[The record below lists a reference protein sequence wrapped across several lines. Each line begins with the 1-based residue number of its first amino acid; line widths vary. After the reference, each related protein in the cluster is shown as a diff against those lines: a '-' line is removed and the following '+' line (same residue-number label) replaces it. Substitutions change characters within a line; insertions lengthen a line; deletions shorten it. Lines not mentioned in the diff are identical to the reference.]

1 MKTKKVVT
9 RIFIVLIVVVVCAG
23 AAFTFLYYKYHNQ
36 KTPESTLNSFIYALN
51 NDDINGM
58 LEYVE
63 PTESE
68 LIKIGL
74 KKFDDIT
81 DSKIAEKI
89 TTWLPFLSD
98 FLEFNAFPELH
109 PEIVDVII
117 DGEKSTITIKIEHDD
132 EDTYYDVYLIQ
143 IENKWYI
150 QYAWKSKL
158 TEAEG

>member
-1 MKTKKVVT
+1 MKMKKVVT
-9 RIFIVLIVVVVCAG
+9 KFFIVLTLVLLCLGMTFA
-23 AAFTFLYYKYHNQ
+23 FLYYKHHNQ
-36 KTPESTLNSFIYALN
+36 KMPENTLNSFIYALN

-63 PTESE
+63 PTEAE

-81 DSKIAEKI
+81 DSKISEKI
-89 TTWLPFLSD
+89 ATWLPFLAD

-109 PEIVDVII
+109 PEIVDMII
-117 DGEKSTITIKIEHDD
+117 ESEKSTITIKIEHDD

-143 IENKWYI
+143 IEDKWYI

-158 TEAEG
+158 IGTEG